1 MTSLHKNA
9 LKIALNLF
17 QFEGGAPYNAN
28 MLNLRPWLTLFFLCT
43 ACVAASPEPVVSSP
57 APTLQ
62 PTDPG
67 MEPPLPEPMP
77 ASPNLIHNGDVELQS
92 AQAPEAWTA
101 DHWGSNL
108 AMLSWKNADAPQGN
122 GYLHRELQ
130 NHESGDAKWI
140 FDALPLVGDR
150 WYEYSDLYRSDGR
163 NRLII
168 SCQDAEGKRFFH
180 TLWQTHIQPQ
190 WGKSSFRFYGGPYA
204 GCQASVMHVLDRNG
218 FLDTDAHQLQVVA
231 AQPLR
236 RALVSVT
243 FDDIWKTVITEGL
256 KPLNERGWKG
266 SFYVTRRFA
275 ELATNPEY
283 AKTKDIQQLIQ
294 QGHEVGSHSDV
305 HPLMSTLDVDD
316 VYHELENSY
325 HYLEG
330 LGQTPEGIA
339 YPFGDFSAAVERQ
352 TQRFYGYA
360 RTSLVGLNDKSL
372 NRFRLRIV
380 PVTQTST
387 TAELKQWVDFAKASQ
402 TWLIFLFHDLSNTP
416 GDFEY
421 TTSLQQYKDVLQY
434 VADQEVAVLPVH
446 AALKEALAP

>member
-1 MTSLHKNA
+1 M
-9 LKIALNLF
+9 F
-17 QFEGGAPYNAN
+17 
-28 MLNLRPWLTLFFLCT
+28 NLRPWLTLFFLCT
-43 ACVAASPEPVVSSP
+43 ACVANSPEPVVSSP
-57 APTLQ
+57 APTIR
-62 PTDPG
+62 PTAPG
-67 MEPPLPEPMP
+67 VESPPSEQAPV
-77 ASPNLIHNGDVELQS
+77 SPNLIPNGDVEVQI
-92 AQAPEAWTA
+92 AEMPEAWMPDAWGTNTA
-101 DHWGSNL
+101 N
-108 AMLSWKNADAPQGN
+108 LSWLTTGAPQGKA
-122 GYLHRELQ
+122 YLHRQLQ
-130 NHESGDAKWI
+130 DYEAGDAKWMSEGI
-140 FDALPLVGDR
+140 PLAGDR

-168 SCQDAEGKRFFH
+168 SCQDAEGNRFFH
-180 TLWQTHIQPQ
+180 TLWQTHVQPQ
-190 WGKSSFRFYGGPYA
+190 WGKESFRFYGGPYA
-204 GCQASVMHVLDRNG
+204 GCRASVMHVLDRNG
-218 FLDTDAHQLQVVA
+218 FLDTDAHRLQAVS
-231 AQPLR
+231 AQPLKR
-236 RALVSVT
+236 PLVSIT
-243 FDDIWKTVITEGL
+243 FDDIWKTVVTEGL
-256 KPLNERGWKG
+256 KPLDARGWKG

-275 ELATNPEY
+275 ELASNPEY